1 MDPAET
7 ISYIVHRKG
16 VGIRDMIK
24 NVVFDVGKVLVEFDW
39 QGCFD
44 TLNFSPEAYEKVA
57 HATVLSELW
66 NEFDRGR
73 MPEEDILEGFL
84 KKAPDCESEIMRFWN
99 NIGNSIKRYDYAFA
113 WIRKLREQGYR
124 VYLLSNYPRRLYF
137 QSMEELAFVEEVDGA
152 VFSYEVQSVKPE
164 PEIYQ
169 ALMKKYQLNPT
180 ECVFLDDNCAN
191 IIAANQLGMATI
203 HFHTKSQA
211 EEELR
216 SLGVE

>member
-1 MDPAET
+1 
-7 ISYIVHRKG
+7 
-16 VGIRDMIK
+16 MIK

-84 KKAPDCESEIMRFWN
+84 KKAPDCEPEIMRFWN

-164 PEIYQ
+164 P
-169 ALMKKYQLNPT
+169 
-180 ECVFLDDNCAN
+180 DDNRAN